1 MGNIV
6 EESRKGNLEGV
17 RALLDNG
24 ADIDTLDADHDT
36 ALTWAAYSGHTDI
49 VRLLIDRGADIT
61 IPNKGGST
69 PLQLAQGYNRPA
81 AAALL
86 ENAAQRSCE
95 SWKEMG
101 ASSVA
106 HVGQYPDIDQK
117 LTTIF
122 NFKSR
127 DRVIIAKSISGNMQ
141 SVGPATS
148 FDTLPRPLIE
158 EALEQFTR
166 FGGKA
171 DRDYVFSG
179 ISSMNKP
186 KLKSP
191 SA

>member
-6 EESRKGNLEGV
+6 EESQKGNLGGV

-24 ADIDTLDADHDT
+24 ADINTLDEAHDT
-36 ALTWAAYSGHTDI
+36 ALTWAAYSGHTEI
-49 VRLLIDRGADIT
+49 VRLLIDRGADMT
-61 IPNKGGST
+61 IPNKGGAT
-69 PLQLAQGYNRPA
+69 PLQLAQGYKRHE

-86 ENAAQRSCE
+86 ESAALRSCE

-101 ASSVA
+101 VSSVA
-106 HVGQYPDIDQK
+106 HVGKYPDIDQK
-117 LTTIF
+117 LTTVF

-141 SVGPATS
+141 SVGPASS
-148 FDTLPRPLIE
+148 FDTLPRALIE

-179 ISSMNKP
+179 VSSMDKP